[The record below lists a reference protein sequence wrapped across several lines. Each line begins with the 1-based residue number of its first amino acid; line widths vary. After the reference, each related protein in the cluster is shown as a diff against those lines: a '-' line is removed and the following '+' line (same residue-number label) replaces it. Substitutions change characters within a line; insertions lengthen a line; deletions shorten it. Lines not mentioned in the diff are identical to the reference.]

1 MALIK
6 CPECGKE
13 VSDSAKV
20 CPNCG
25 YPIAEDYGKGEVK
38 INIKFKV
45 DMSNMVN
52 MIGKTNLFAIYNV
65 ETEEKLWSG
74 IAGQLVILEVD
85 KPLKIGIEWGRYALD
100 LRKAKEVFARQKINK
115 GKPFAYNLGVF
126 LLKKSDN
133 YVIENGTGYFAGTP
147 EVKRVDTIV

>member
-20 CPNCG
+20 CLNCG
-25 YPIAEDYGKGEVK
+25 YPIAETYGKGEVK

-45 DMSNMVN
+45 DMSRMVN
-52 MIGKTNLFAIYNV
+52 MIGKANLFAIYNI

-74 IAGQLVILEVD
+74 IAGELVILEID
-85 KPLKIGIEWGRYALD
+85 DPLKVGIMWGRYALD
-100 LRKAKEVFARQKINK
+100 LQKAKEVFARQKNHK
-115 GKPFAYNLGVF
+115 GKPFDYNLGVF
-126 LLKKSDN
+126 LLKKNDN
-133 YVIENGTGYFAGTP
+133 YVIENGTGYFVDVP
-147 EVKRVDTIV
+147 EVKKVDTIV